1 VDFIDESEVL
11 TPADEAHHID
21 KWRFTVPFVCGA
33 TNMGEALRRISEGA
47 AMIRSKGEAGT
58 GNIVEAV
65 RHLRSILGDLRAI
78 GQADSAELYGWAK
91 SLSAP
96 IGLVQEIAESGR
108 LPVPLFCAGGI
119 ATPADAAL
127 VMQLGAEAVFV
138 GSGIFKSSD
147 PARMASAIVEATAH
161 FADPDHVAKVSRGL
175 GEAMRGLEASQYGEH
190 LADRGW

>member
-1 VDFIDESEVL
+1 
-11 TPADEAHHID
+11 
-21 KWRFTVPFVCGA
+21 
-33 TNMGEALRRISEGA
+33 
-47 AMIRSKGEAGT
+47 
-58 GNIVEAV
+58 V
-65 RHLRSILGDLRAI
+65 RHLRSIRGDLRAI
-78 GQADSAELYGWAK
+78 TQADSAEVYAWAK
-91 SLSAP
+91 RLAAP
-96 IGLVQEIAESGR
+96 VGLVQELRETGR

-138 GSGIFKSSD
+138 GSGIFKSAD

-161 FADPDHVAKVSRGL
+161 YADPEHVAKVSRGL

>member
-1 VDFIDESEVL
+1 
-11 TPADEAHHID
+11 
-21 KWRFTVPFVCGA
+21 
-33 TNMGEALRRISEGA
+33 
-47 AMIRSKGEAGT
+47 MIRSKGEAGT

-65 RHLRSILGDLRAI
+65 RHLRSILGDLRAV

-91 SLSAP
+91 SLGAP
-96 IGLVQEIAESGR
+96 IGLVQEIAEAGR

-119 ATPADAAL
+119 ATPSDAAL